1 MWSFLKHYN
10 GAQPG
15 KRKTASAI
23 QAENVRE
30 KHEKEGFPECNFN
43 QIWCKGRLW
52 LKYNKEKNDMTCTL
66 CTEHAET
73 KQSSNNLK
81 HKHLFISGCNNFRIS
96 TVTDHEKRKGHL
108 DALQVKHAKD
118 QPEQTEGHKTL
129 VKLNEQIQ
137 KQFINVHAIV
147 KHNRPISDF
156 VWLNDL
162 DKAKGFDY
170 GQVYNNQSTDI
181 QFLESIANVERNK
194 DLLPKVHFFYI
205 TMDGSTDDASIEQE
219 SFILFLY

>member
-1 MWSFLKHYN
+1 MWSFLKHYD

-15 KRKTASAI
+15 KRKTASAT

-43 QIWCKGRLW
+43 QIWCQGRLW

-118 QPEQTEGHKTL
+118 
-129 VKLNEQIQ
+129 
-137 KQFINVHAIV
+137 
-147 KHNRPISDF
+147 
-156 VWLNDL
+156 
-162 DKAKGFDY
+162 
-170 GQVYNNQSTDI
+170 
-181 QFLESIANVERNK
+181 
-194 DLLPKVHFFYI
+194 
-205 TMDGSTDDASIEQE
+205 
-219 SFILFLY
+219 